1 MSEFHTVIKTF
12 GSFLN
17 VRRIFD
23 GEVDLE
29 YLTAPF
35 TQKYY
40 MNKPIDSFFG
50 FSALKFKEDFVHIL
64 EKVRLFFK
72 LWRYLY
78 TNFLSNPAFIQLSP
92 DQRQK
97 F

>member
-1 MSEFHTVIKTF
+1 MSEFHAIIKTF

-35 TQKYY
+35 TQKYLL
-40 MNKPIDSFFG
+40 NKPIDSFFG
-50 FSALKFKEDFVHIL
+50 FSALKFKEDLVYIL
-64 EKVRLFFK
+64 EKVRLFFD
-72 LWRYLY
+72 LWRYLN

-92 DQRQK
+92 E
-97 F
+97 